1 MTLTDIKINSF
12 ITEDRYKEDYEDTTV
27 VCIKKGLLYVSV
39 IGIEYYSDYPDDN
52 VITVST
58 GMSKE
63 DRSLVEMKKEYI
75 DTVLT
80 KYFGFLTGD

>member
-39 IGIEYYSDYPDDN
+39 IGIEYYPDDN
-52 VITVST
+52 ITTIST
-58 GMSKE
+58 GISKE
-63 DRSLVEMKKEYI
+63 DRSLVEMQKDYI
-75 DTVLT
+75 NVVLT
-80 KYFGFLTGD
+80 KYFADLAGDE

>member
-27 VCIKKGLLYVSV
+27 VCIQRGLLYVSV
-39 IGIEYYSDYPDDN
+39 IGIEYYPDDN
-52 VITVST
+52 ITTIST

>member
-12 ITEDRYKEDYEDTTV
+12 ITEERYKEDYEDTTV
-27 VCIKKGLLYVSV
+27 VCIKGGLLYVSV
-39 IGIEYYSDYPDDN
+39 IGIEYYQDYPDDN

-63 DRSLVEMKKEYI
+63 DRSLVEMQKDYI
-75 DTVLT
+75 NIVLT

>member
-39 IGIEYYSDYPDDN
+39 IGIEYYPDDN
-52 VITVST
+52 ITTIST
-58 GMSKE
+58 GISKE
-63 DRSLVEMKKEYI
+63 DRSLVEMQKDYI
-75 DTVLT
+75 NVVLT
-80 KYFGFLTGD
+80 KYFADLAGDA